1 MDNFELW
8 YRLNCKT
15 ASAVVGLS
23 EPLYGI
29 RNYKD
34 TLDLST
40 GVVTRRIGKVSFDG
54 SGGYASTGLT
64 SDGYRYLVFK
74 YSTIG
79 MTDIIDY
86 NKPLYGIPYPVYVS
100 DAFLWKKKWLLY
112 DKLYS
117 GEIIAGDTPAYGKN
131 DRAAMSG
138 TSRSISSMTT
148 PMSQNPVTIW
158 YILQEPTTETVTVPE
173 GLTGIAEGYLKQN
186 GAPTLQNRIFPEANG
201 EEQPDGGYRIS
212 YYQSNM
218 PRNLRVFFNN
228 KYKNNK
234 YKAAQP

>member
-15 ASAVVGLS
+15 ASTVVGLS

-40 GVVTRRIGKVSFDG
+40 GVVTRRIGKVTFDG
-54 SGGYASTGLT
+54 SGTVKENGRT
-64 SDGYRYLVFK
+64 SDGFRYLVYK

-79 MTDIIDY
+79 MTDIINY
-86 NKPLYGIPYPVYVS
+86 NELMDEIPYPVYVS
-100 DAFLWKKKWLLY
+100 DAFLWKRKWIHY
-112 DKLYS
+112 QEMYG
-117 GEIIAGDTPAYGKN
+117 GEIIAGETPTMFGRN
-131 DRAAMSG
+131 NCVAMSG
-138 TSRSISSMTT
+138 TSRSISKMKRL
-148 PMSQNPVTIW
+148 MSENPVTIW

-186 GAPTLQNRIFPEANG
+186 GAPTLDNRIFPEANG

-218 PRNLRVFFNN
+218 PRNLRVYLEA
-228 KYKNNK
+228 KYKVRRE
-234 YKAAQP
+234 